1 MGQKVHP
8 YAFRLGVSRDWL
20 AKWYAEKNYTQFLL
34 DDIRLRKIVQ
44 EKCSGGAVAR
54 VEIERPGDE
63 VCLTIYSARPGVL
76 IGRGG
81 QNVEALKSE
90 LEKVSGDKIRLT
102 IREVEHPELEASLVA
117 QSIAERI
124 EERIPF
130 RRAMKQA
137 AFRTLQAGA
146 KGIKITCAGRLGGVE
161 IARSETLRQGQMPLH
176 KLRANIDYGFAEAHT
191 VMGRIGV
198 KVWIYKG
205 DIMPEAKEQSA
216 TAETSKVSQDA

>member
-8 YAFRLGVSRDWL
+8 YAFRLGVNRDWL
-20 AKWYAEKNYTQFLL
+20 AKWYAEKNYTRFLL
-34 DDIRLRKIVQ
+34 DDIKLRKIVE
-44 EKCSGGAVAR
+44 EKCSGGAIAQL
-54 VEIERPGDE
+54 EIARPGDE
-63 VCLTIYSARPGVL
+63 VHLTIYSARPGIL

-90 LEKVSGDKIRLT
+90 LEKVSGNKIRLT
-102 IREVEHPELEASLVA
+102 IREVEHPELEACLVA
-117 QSIAERI
+117 RSIAERI

-146 KGIKITCAGRLGGVE
+146 KGIKIRCSGRLGGVE
-161 IARSETLRQGQMPLH
+161 IARSETLHQGQMPLH

-191 VMGRIGV
+191 IMGRIGI

-205 DIMPEAKEQSA
+205 DIVPEMKEKSA
-216 TAETSKVSQDA
+216 TAETSEVSQDA

>member
-1 MGQKVHP
+1 LGQKVHP